1 MTRVI
6 ALVNQ
11 KGGVGKTT
19 STINIGAGL
28 AKKGKR
34 VLLVDLDP
42 QGNLS
47 YSLGI
52 KAHEVK
58 LTIYEVMKD
67 EATAKDSI
75 IKGSFDVIP
84 ANINLSGAE
93 LELSSVAGRE
103 LILKE
108 ALEPLL
114 LDYDYVLIDAPPALN
129 MLTINA
135 LTACQEVFIPL
146 QAEYLSLNGMLQL
159 TNTVALVSKRLNNE
173 LKITGVIA
181 TLYDARK
188 NLNREVIEAIQ
199 ERFKDSLFK
208 TYIRDNIALAEAPS
222 YGKDI
227 FSYQPNSNGASD
239 YLMLVDEIIKQ
250 EGGEV

>member
-42 QGNLS
+42 QGNLT

-52 KAHEVK
+52 KADEVSP
-58 LTIYEVMKD
+58 TIYQVMKD
-67 EATAKDSI
+67 EATAKDAI
-75 IKGSFDVIP
+75 IKGEFDVIP
-84 ANINLSGAE
+84 ANIQLSGAE

-114 LDYDYVLIDAPPALN
+114 PDYDYILIDAPPALN

-159 TNTVALVSKRLNNE
+159 TNTVALVSKRLNND

-227 FSYQPNSNGASD
+227 FSYQPNSNGAND
-239 YLMLVDEIIKQ
+239 YLKLVDEIIKQ
-250 EGGEV
+250 EGGGV

>member
-42 QGNLS
+42 QGNLT

-52 KAHEVK
+52 KADEVNP
-58 LTIYEVMKD
+58 TIYQVMKD
-67 EATAKDSI
+67 EATAKDAI
-75 IKGSFDVIP
+75 IKGEFDVIP
-84 ANINLSGAE
+84 ANIQLSGAE

-108 ALEPLL
+108 AVEPLL
-114 LDYDYVLIDAPPALN
+114 PDYDYILIDAPPALN
-129 MLTINA
+129 MLTVNA

-239 YLMLVDEIIKQ
+239 YLKLVDEIIKQ
-250 EGGEV
+250 EGGGV

>member
-42 QGNLS
+42 QGNLT

-52 KAHEVK
+52 KADEVNP
-58 LTIYEVMKD
+58 TVYQVMKD
-67 EATAKDSI
+67 EATAKDAI
-75 IKGSFDVIP
+75 IKGEFDVIP
-84 ANINLSGAE
+84 ANIQLSGAE

-114 LDYDYVLIDAPPALN
+114 PDYDYILIDAPPALN

-159 TNTVALVSKRLNNE
+159 TNTVALVSKRLNND

-239 YLMLVDEIIKQ
+239 YLQLVDEIIKQ
-250 EGGEV
+250 EGGGV

>member
-42 QGNLS
+42 QGNLT

-52 KAHEVK
+52 KADEVSP
-58 LTIYEVMKD
+58 TIYQVMKD
-67 EATAKDSI
+67 EATAKDAI
-75 IKGSFDVIP
+75 IKGEFDVIP
-84 ANINLSGAE
+84 ANIQLSGAE

-114 LDYDYVLIDAPPALN
+114 PDYDYILIDAPPALN

-159 TNTVALVSKRLNNE
+159 TNTVALVSKRLNND

-239 YLMLVDEIIKQ
+239 YLKLVDEIIKQ
-250 EGGEV
+250 EGGGV

>member
-42 QGNLS
+42 QGNLT

-52 KAHEVK
+52 KADEVSP
-58 LTIYEVMKD
+58 TIYQVMKD
-67 EATAKDSI
+67 EATAKDAI
-75 IKGSFDVIP
+75 IKGEFDVIP
-84 ANINLSGAE
+84 ANIQLSGAE

-114 LDYDYVLIDAPPALN
+114 PDYDYILIDAPPALN

-239 YLMLVDEIIKQ
+239 YLKLVDEIIKQ
-250 EGGEV
+250 EGGGV